1 MKKKT
6 LSVAA
11 TALAAVMLTTG
22 CGQTASSVASS
33 AAASSEIASSV
44 AESTV
49 SAEETSYPLTLQI
62 YDADGNAVDMTYDH
76 APEKV
81 LSTQLSM
88 TELLIKLGLKDK
100 IVGVFDND
108 NALKG
113 DIADEVASLN
123 SLGHRAGSDPWQG
136 SSDVHRKQHWHC
148 PILSGTGH
156 SRLYRVGQC
165 FH

>member
-11 TALAAVMLTTG
+11 AALAAVMLTTG

-62 YDADGNAVDMTYDH
+62 YDCLLYTSDAADD
-76 APEKV
+76 
-81 LSTQLSM
+81 
-88 TELLIKLGLKDK
+88 
-100 IVGVFDND
+100 
-108 NALKG
+108 
-113 DIADEVASLN
+113 
-123 SLGHRAGSDPWQG
+123 
-136 SSDVHRKQHWHC
+136 
-148 PILSGTGH
+148 
-156 SRLYRVGQC
+156 
-165 FH
+165 

>member
-1 MKKKT
+1 MKKKP

-11 TALAAVMLTTG
+11 AALAAVMLTTG

-88 TELLIKLGLKDK
+88 TELLW
-100 IVGVFDND
+100 
-108 NALKG
+108 
-113 DIADEVASLN
+113 
-123 SLGHRAGSDPWQG
+123 HR
-136 SSDVHRKQHWHC
+136 

-165 FH
+165 FHGPGSGQHRRRCAEHWRDLQRAGDCKRLR